1 VAENKTQEND
11 QSVQAFLEGVE
22 DERKRADSLALV
34 QLLQEVTGEPPR
46 MWGSAIVGFG
56 KYHYRYDSGRE
67 GDSMMVGFS
76 PRKQNLTLYV
86 SDLDKL
92 DELLNRLGKHKTGKG
107 CLYINRLAD
116 VDTSV
121 LRELVQ
127 HSYEQRRA
135 NHAE

>member
-1 VAENKTQEND
+1 MAENKTQETD
-11 QSVQAFLEGVE
+11 QSVQTFLEGVE
-22 DERKRADSLALV
+22 DERKRADSFALV
-34 QLLQEVTGEPPR
+34 QLIQGVTGELPR

-56 KYHYRYDSGRE
+56 KYHYRYESGRE
-67 GDSMMVGFS
+67 GESMLVGFS

-86 SDLDKL
+86 AGL
-92 DELLNRLGKHKTGKG
+92 DELGDLLGRLGKHKTGKG

-127 HSYEQRRA
+127 CSYEQRRS